1 MTALIQSLIMMLN
14 GGQIITIIF
23 WLYAKFGNSE
33 QKIDFTKVALIIY
46 SAISFIIIL
55 ISVTHHLPILKQ
67 IIIIIIESAL
77 IYSMSKK
84 INFKK

>member
-1 MTALIQSLIMMLN
+1 MTALVQSLIMMLN
-14 GGQIITIIF
+14 GGQIIAIIF

-33 QKIDFTKVALIIY
+33 QKIDFPKVALIIY

-55 ISVTHHLPILKQ
+55 ISITHHLPILKQ

-77 IYSMSKK
+77 IYSMNKK
-84 INFKK
+84 IDFKK